1 MVAKTRGFTLMEL
14 VITLVLLSIVLVPMV
29 GLLVDQSR
37 KALDPV
43 QEVRASQLAQRLFNQ
58 MLSRAYDQNSD
69 LNGSHW
75 RCGEVLNGEISACT
89 ASSDYGPDRSK
100 PPVDETTAYL
110 FNDVDD
116 FDTAAICRQGVTTC
130 DSGNWVRASFFT
142 QDSSG
147 EASEYAGFSVNIAV
161 TAVTGCAA
169 NCAQA
174 KHVLLQIR
182 LPAGGTLPFAF
193 ERGNY

>member
-1 MVAKTRGFTLMEL
+1 MLAKARGFTLMEL

-69 LNGSHW
+69 LNGSRW
-75 RCGEVLNGEISACT
+75 RCGEVLNGVTYPTCT
-89 ASSDYGPDRSK
+89 ASAGYGPDSG
-100 PPVDETTAYL
+100 ETRAYL

-116 FDTAAICRQGVTTC
+116 FDTAAICNKGLTSC

-147 EASEYAGFSVNIAV
+147 EASEYAGFSVHIAV
-161 TAVTGCAA
+161 TAVAGCAA